1 MTEFRNAREM
11 LSHEK
16 LKHTVLLSLISKTLE
31 ENNLSA
37 QRYVL
42 IITGVNDN
50 LRIKLPFQEVN
61 STAEKT
67 FPLDSSNI
75 VVENDLSRSKI
86 ANTM

>member
-1 MTEFRNAREM
+1 M

-16 LKHTVLLSLISKTLE
+16 PKHTVLLSLISKILE

-37 QRYVL
+37 QRERERDVL

-67 FPLDSSNI
+67 FSP
-75 VVENDLSRSKI
+75 RQQQYCGGK
-86 ANTM
+86 